1 MKETKETRMPLKLQ
15 FFAEDQAPADPAPA
29 DPNPAPADDST
40 KLEEAIAKMAE
51 LEAKVKAAEAE
62 KERFKKSVDS
72 LTKKNAELTKSQR
85 ASMTADEQQK
95 AEIEE
100 KIKALE
106 ERALAAE
113 AENNHNKAVAAY
125 KELSDEKVVED
136 LISAVSDADHAGIA
150 NIIKNEIAK
159 AVKTAQ
165 AEWMKTRPPVSTG
178 SYSSMTEE
186 QIMAIKDPAERQKAI
201 AQNLTLFQN

>member
-1 MKETKETRMPLKLQ
+1 MNETKEMLPLNLQ
-15 FFAEDQAPADPAPA
+15 FFAEGEPAGEPASEPANDPA
-29 DPNPAPADDST
+29 
-40 KLEEAIAKMAE
+40 LEDTIAKMAE

-62 KERFKKSVDS
+62 KERYKKSVDS

-125 KELSDEKVVED
+125 KELSDEQVIED

-150 NIIKNEIAK
+150 TIIKNEIAK

-178 SYSSMTEE
+178 TYSSMTEE
-186 QIMAIKDPAERQKAI
+186 QIMAIKDPAERKRAI
-201 AQNLTLFQN
+201 AQNLSLFQN